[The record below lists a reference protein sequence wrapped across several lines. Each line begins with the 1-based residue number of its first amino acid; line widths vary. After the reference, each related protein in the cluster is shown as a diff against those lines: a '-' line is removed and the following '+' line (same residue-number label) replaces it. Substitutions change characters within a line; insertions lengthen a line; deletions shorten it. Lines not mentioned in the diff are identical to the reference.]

1 MASGGGDADDERTST
16 GEADEHQPTSQL
28 SADETHPQDTSAQA
42 EDASQQAPEQTAP
55 AESPEDF
62 QPPPGST
69 ADPVL
74 YPLFAGLDSGGETAA
89 KCGIAICLVARNQ
102 PEKVSRIVGNLV
114 ERAADQPKSEPV
126 LRTLAALAG
135 EHGCEIR
142 GALMT
147 KTSYGDARRIYGY
160 VERVRPWSLA
170 DFLDEDDEPTEDAEE
185 TILPS
190 VMRLVELDE
199 EGHDLLD
206 TDAFTNIV
214 KQLPGEGGE
223 SAGEEAI
230 DAAAAR
236 EDTRARSVRRRAQR
250 LEEIAKSRT
259 FRTIEAQSR
268 FDELDVLSR
277 VRSRQYADVIRTQ
290 ATEDARQFGIEIRLY
305 HRDQSPECRRLLV
318 DRFREWSRLD
328 TGAIVTVADWGDD
341 PRPWLA
347 TEFVDTRLPE
357 KGALTTEE
365 SLEHARALT
374 GALASIHQRGMVHGA
389 IDPGNVGY
397 PPNTLDRVVEP
408 MLDNVGIM
416 PAYRQL
422 FEPQE
427 YLDIRYAA
435 PEWFDGQYGNIDHT
449 SDVYQ
454 LGAVLYRA
462 LTGVAPFDGTAE
474 EVETAIRG
482 EQPPP
487 PSTVTDDLPPMS
499 NDIIA
504 KAMAKRK
511 LTRYENVTRFHQ
523 DVSRLCEEVLE

>member
-1 MASGGGDADDERTST
+1 MTSGGGDADDERTPA
-16 GEADEHQPTSQL
+16 GEADETY
-28 SADETHPQDTSAQA
+28 PQDTSAQA
-42 EDASQQAPEQTAP
+42 EDVSQQASEQTAP
-55 AESPEDF
+55 AKSPEDF

-74 YPLFAGLDSGGETAA
+74 YPLFAGLDSGSETAA

-135 EHGCEIR
+135 EHGREIR

-147 KTSYGDARRIYGY
+147 ETSYGDARRIYGY
-160 VERVRPWSLA
+160 VERVQPWSLA
-170 DFLDEDDEPTEDAEE
+170 DFLDEDNEPTEDAEE

-250 LEEIAKSRT
+250 LGEIANSRT

-277 VRSRQYADVIRTQ
+277 VRST
-290 ATEDARQFGIEIRLY
+290 
-305 HRDQSPECRRLLV
+305 
-318 DRFREWSRLD
+318 
-328 TGAIVTVADWGDD
+328 
-341 PRPWLA
+341 
-347 TEFVDTRLPE
+347 
-357 KGALTTEE
+357 
-365 SLEHARALT
+365 
-374 GALASIHQRGMVHGA
+374 
-389 IDPGNVGY
+389 
-397 PPNTLDRVVEP
+397 PN
-408 MLDNVGIM
+408 
-416 PAYRQL
+416 
-422 FEPQE
+422 
-427 YLDIRYAA
+427 
-435 PEWFDGQYGNIDHT
+435 
-449 SDVYQ
+449 
-454 LGAVLYRA
+454 
-462 LTGVAPFDGTAE
+462 
-474 EVETAIRG
+474 
-482 EQPPP
+482 
-487 PSTVTDDLPPMS
+487 
-499 NDIIA
+499 
-504 KAMAKRK
+504 
-511 LTRYENVTRFHQ
+511 
-523 DVSRLCEEVLE
+523 